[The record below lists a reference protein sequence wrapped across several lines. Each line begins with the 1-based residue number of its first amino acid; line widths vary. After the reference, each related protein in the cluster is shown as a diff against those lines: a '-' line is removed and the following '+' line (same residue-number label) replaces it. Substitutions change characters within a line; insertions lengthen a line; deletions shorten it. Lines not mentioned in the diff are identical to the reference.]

1 MYTAIIIEDEST
13 AREYLRTLLA
23 PYSDIVVLG
32 EASTTGEAVKL
43 IVKQKPGLLFLDVE
57 LGSSTGFDVL
67 HEIFQLH
74 LHPAVIFTTGYDKY
88 AMEAI
93 RHSAFDYLLK
103 PIDPAELEKVILRLR
118 GKMIDSGKERLESLL
133 EQLDNQKKLPFNI
146 RSGTIFIDPE
156 EIFYC
161 EADGNYTYMYLT
173 GHRKEYI
180 TCQIGH
186 VMDLLPAD
194 RFIRLGRSLVISR
207 HRLARIDRL
216 KKQAL
221 LEKNGENCIL
231 ELGQRQL
238 RELSDLLDN

>member
-1 MYTAIIIEDEST
+1 MFTALIIEDEST
-13 AREYLRTLLA
+13 AREYLKTLLA
-23 PYSDIVVLG
+23 SYSDIIILG
-32 EASTTGEAVKL
+32 EASSCGEAVKL
-43 IVKQKPGLLFLDVE
+43 IVKHKPDLLFLDVE
-57 LGSSTGFDVL
+57 LGSRTGFDVL
-67 HEIFQLH
+67 HEIFLIH
-74 LHPAVIFTTGYDKY
+74 LHPAVIFTTGFDKY
-88 AMEAI
+88 AIEAI

-103 PIDPAELEKVILRLR
+103 PIDPSELEKVVLRLK
-118 GKMIDSGKERLESLL
+118 GSGIEGGKERLESLL
-133 EQLDNQKKLPFNI
+133 EHLENQKKLLFNI

-186 VMDLLPAD
+186 VMDLLPPD
-194 RFIRLGRSLVISR
+194 GFIRLGRSLIISR

-221 LEKNGENCIL
+221 FEKNGENCCL